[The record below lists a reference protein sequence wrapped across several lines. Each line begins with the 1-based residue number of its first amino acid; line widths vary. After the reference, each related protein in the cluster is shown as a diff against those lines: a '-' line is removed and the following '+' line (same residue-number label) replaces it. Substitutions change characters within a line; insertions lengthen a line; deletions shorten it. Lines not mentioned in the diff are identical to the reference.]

1 MSYILHIDT
10 SAENSLVALAK
21 DGALLSVI
29 NNDDARNH
37 AATLN
42 LHIGSLMAQNNITL
56 QDVGAFCV
64 CGGPGSYTGLRIGL
78 ATAKGFCYALDKP
91 LMLHHRLLLIANSNV
106 EAHPLAEYFIVVL
119 QAREGEYF
127 SAIFNRQLLF
137 VKEPQHLTEADFEE
151 FVSNLPG
158 RKLCVGYIDE
168 HIKTIMSSDDCSY
181 VESSTINVATWVKY
195 AYAQY
200 ICNEFVIPANSE
212 PFYLK
217 QVYTH
222 NKKTIS

>member
-1 MSYILHIDT
+1 MAYILHIDT
-10 SAENSLVALAK
+10 SGANSLVALAK
-21 DGALLSVI
+21 NGALLSVI

-37 AATLN
+37 AAALN
-42 LHIGSLMAQNNITL
+42 LHIDSLLAQNNIAL
-56 QDVGAFCV
+56 NDIAAFCV

-91 LMLHHRLLLIANSNV
+91 LMLHHRLLLIANSNI
-106 EAHPLAEYFIVVL
+106 EAYPLAEYFIVVL

-127 SAIFNRQLLF
+127 SAVFNRQFLF
-137 VKEPQHLTEADFEE
+137 VKEPQHLTENDFEDL
-151 FVSNLPG
+151 VSNLPG

-168 HIKTIMSSDDCSY
+168 HIKNVMSSHDYSY
-181 VESSTINVATWVKY
+181 VESSIINVATWVKY
-195 AYAQY
+195 ANAQY

-222 NKKTIS
+222 NNKTIN